1 MADLNALIAQG
12 AQFNLPNPVD
22 QYSKLT
28 QLQAAQQQMQQIQE
42 DRAGF
47 AKLRETLA
55 DQNLTPEQYELALI
69 KSPDS
74 RHQQMGVEMRMRRN
88 RLAELDTALQKA
100 RGGGVEQA
108 VAPIATLAEMPAA
121 KTFDTSATMVQPVQ
135 KPYSEMSNK
144 EKILYNEWT
153 GRGRQPQPA
162 TAAYTV
168 NGQQVPFNE
177 YVNANIANS
186 AGAGERAAMAAMP
199 NALAARV
206 APAVAA
212 EPVANAMLAQAPV
225 ANAMSAKQ
233 AQLADISKKL
243 AVLTKPQFSDV
254 AGVKD
259 QIAYL
264 REEQKRLSESP
275 LAKIDPKDYDPDSF
289 AAYMQTGD
297 ATKLRKVTDQRLAF
311 DQAKFEWEKA
321 NPGKTIKEITQGG
334 VTKYFAIDNR
344 TGEGTPVTIAGGKIL
359 TGTDMAS
366 QRLAFDQAKFAW
378 EKANPGFTIQ
388 QTEDGSIV
396 GVNNRTLQAYP
407 VTLNA
412 GGPPSAAPFTG
423 IGGAAPS
430 AGAGRGAVGV
440 TDGRMAP
447 SAPVAAPAAAP
458 TGVPLKGKTAG
469 LTESQGNATAFGMRM
484 KQAHDLLTGL
494 EKSGATDT
502 GITRGIIGGTLGL
515 TPLIGDKLNDATG
528 NIFNALPT
536 VLGGLNEQ
544 QQQTVNA
551 RINFITALLRK
562 ESGAAIGPSE
572 FATAEKLYFP
582 KPGDPKSVIEQKQR
596 ARELAIQAMKIQAGP
611 GAKNIGTAQGEGSTD
626 ESDPLG
632 IRK

>member
-22 QYSKLT
+22 QYSKVM
-28 QLQAAQQQMQQIQE
+28 QLQSAQQQMQLNRQQMQQIQE

-55 DQNLTPEQYELALI
+55 QQNLTPEQYETALTQ
-69 KSPDS
+69 SPDPS
-74 RHQQMGVEMRMRRN
+74 HQKMGVEMRFRRS
-88 RLAELDTALQKA
+88 RLAELEKA
-100 RGGGVEQA
+100 MGGAEPAMVPAAMPEAPAPMAAPVEMPKPEMFITKDNSGRPQDYQSMQSGVVVGA
-108 VAPIATLAEMPAA
+108 APAA
-121 KTFDTSATMVQPVQ
+121 KPIGYA
-135 KPYSEMSNK
+135 
-144 EKILYNEWT
+144 L
-153 GRGRQPQPA
+153 PA
-162 TAAYTV
+162 
-168 NGQQVPFNE
+168 
-177 YVNANIANS
+177 ID
-186 AGAGERAAMAAMP
+186 

-206 APAVAA
+206 APAAA
-212 EPVANAMLAQAPV
+212 AAPVANAMVAQAPV
-225 ANAMSAKQ
+225 GNAMSAKQ

-264 REEQKRLSESP
+264 RDEQKRLSESP

-289 AAYMQTGD
+289 AEYMQSGD
-297 ATKLRKVTDQRLAF
+297 ATKLRKITDQRLEF
-311 DQAKFEWEKA
+311 DKAKFEWEKA
-321 NPGKTIKEITQGG
+321 NPGKTIKEINQSG
-334 VTKYFAIDNR
+334 VTKYFAINDR
-344 TGEGTPVTIAGGKIL
+344 TNEATPVTIAGGKVL

-378 EKANPGFTIQ
+378 EKSNPGFTIQ

-423 IGGAAPS
+423 IGGGAPT

-447 SAPVAAPAAAP
+447 IAPVAAPVAAPA
-458 TGVPLKGKTAG
+458 GMPLKGKSAG

-484 KQAHDLLTGL
+484 KQSHDLLTKF
-494 EKSGATDT
+494 ENSGATDT
-502 GITRGIIGGTLGL
+502 GYARGVIGGTLGL

-572 FATAEKLYFP
+572 FSTAEKLYFP
-582 KPGDPKSVIEQKQR
+582 QPGNPPSVIAQKQR

-611 GAKNIGTAQGEGSTD
+611 GAKNIGAAQGDGTSS